1 MNSPLSSDA
10 SPVSTEG
17 SPSSP
22 HRGEP
27 MMQQTSPSA
36 IVVSP
41 SSLHRGEPMLQK
53 IIPDAISSVHSA
65 NPVSTLQASLQ
76 LSGLTAGKIGSLTRG
91 ELAAADSAAPLQ
103 LELNAFAGSK
113 LPKADSSGECGIPGL
128 GNLGSHAMQN
138 LGSADADLSLHWQR
152 QGHHI
157 DGQLQGL
164 REYPVNVQLHEP
176 PVDCQVQGRSIDGS
190 SSAASEAAEHES
202 ISASKVDETGSEQA
216 EAVSKPGLDIGD
228 PEGTIHGF
236 DADGLLISAEDDGSK
251 KLKHLQLQKQNAV
264 INYDIDEAL
273 KLKAEIEDLQTELL
287 VDRWPRPTDQVS
299 PRHHGQASTFGRA
312 LPSSPSG
319 KRSPRL
325 GMEATGVAMEV
336 GTRQPAL
343 DHSFSR
349 TGLWSTLPSHESS
362 LGLPMSPRH
371 LAAQTAS
378 SSDLGCFS
386 TGLVVGSKI
395 EPPLQRQL
403 AAPVRT
409 NHDTKALKADLPSD
423 TSNARYSR
431 QATRGHL
438 SRVRSSPDLRVM
450 AAPCQRDPSGW
461 EPIKRGKNHKRSEAA
476 TAGMT
481 LIREKAST
489 ESPPS

>member
-1 MNSPLSSDA
+1 
-10 SPVSTEG
+10 
-17 SPSSP
+17 
-22 HRGEP
+22 
-27 MMQQTSPSA
+27 
-36 IVVSP
+36 
-41 SSLHRGEPMLQK
+41 
-53 IIPDAISSVHSA
+53 
-65 NPVSTLQASLQ
+65 
-76 LSGLTAGKIGSLTRG
+76 
-91 ELAAADSAAPLQ
+91 
-103 LELNAFAGSK
+103 
-113 LPKADSSGECGIPGL
+113 
-128 GNLGSHAMQN
+128 MQN
-138 LGSADADLSLHWQR
+138 LGSADADLSLPWQR

-202 ISASKVDETGSEQA
+202 ISASKVDETGGEQA

-312 LPSSPSG
+312 WPSSPSG

-395 EPPLQRQL
+395 EPPLQRQS
-403 AAPVRT
+403 AAPART

-438 SRVRSSPDLRVM
+438 SRVRSSPDLRVT

-481 LIREKAST
+481 LIRETAST